1 MKLELTFNYFKLFSK
16 QNELVIYINWLHSFL
31 MMDPSRSFYRVW
43 SLTNIWHPELCLDP
57 CSQRTWLMTN
67 KEKDTTEMDSPALG
81 CWGCQNKA
89 PQTGQLQWYI
99 FTVSRFWKLEIQ
111 KWRCWQGWPFWG
123 LWGRDLFQ
131 ASPWLVEG
139 CLLPVSLHTIF
150 PQCIFVSVSKILS
163 ATLPGT
169 SLAFIF
175 LATFCS
181 WWCMYF
187 LRQ

>member
-1 MKLELTFNYFKLFSK
+1 
-16 QNELVIYINWLHSFL
+16 
-31 MMDPSRSFYRVW
+31 MMDPSPSFYRVW
-43 SLTNIWHPELCLDP
+43 SLINIWHPELCLGP
-57 CSQRTWLMTN
+57 CSQRTWLVTN
-67 KEKDTTEMDSPALG
+67 REEDTTEIDSPALW
-81 CWGCQNKA
+81 CSGCQNKA

-99 FTVSRFWKLEIQ
+99 FTVSWFWKLEIQ
-111 KWRCWQGWPFWG
+111 NQDVGKVGSSWG

-131 ASPWLVEG
+131 ASPWFVEG
-139 CLLPVSLHTIF
+139 CLLPVSRHTIF
-150 PQCIFVSVSKILS
+150 PQCMFVSVSKILS
-163 ATLPGT
+163 ETLPET